1 MMNPGWT
8 WIGCA
13 GLLALLTAFGDRSRD
28 QPLNS
33 PRVGTPTR
41 RDGGTFATGAKVG
54 EVGPDRAVLWARRT
68 AKGDTA
74 PAAPEAGQLQAMW
87 WPVSRE
93 GVRTSSAWVDA
104 KLEDDA
110 IHQFG
115 LRDLEPGTRYAFEVR
130 TRASSEDQID
140 VVHGSFSTAPVPSD
154 RRGVSF
160 VVVTGQDIDR
170 RDEGELGHR
179 IYRSMGVLQP
189 DFFVHTGDV
198 VYYDKGDPRAKD
210 VEGARLKWA
219 EMYSLPLQRAFH
231 LQVPCYFLKDDHD
244 TLKDDCWPG
253 QTYGE
258 LTFDQG
264 VAVFREQVP
273 SAPKPYRHVRWGRH
287 LEVWFLEGREFRS
300 PNKLPDGP
308 GKTILGAEQFA
319 WLERTLAESNATHR
333 VVISA
338 TPIVGPD
345 RSSKADNHSN
355 RAFRHEGERL
365 RTLLGRTPGV
375 VVLCGDRHWQYV
387 SRDPVSG
394 LLEFSCGPTT
404 DRHAGGFS
412 EDQRT
417 EAHRYLAVRGGFL
430 SATVGADRGPGEG
443 TPGAEASPGEGP
455 DLILRH
461 HDTHGIVVHEE
472 VLAAE

>member
-1 MMNPGWT
+1 MARAS
-8 WIGCA
+8 I
-13 GLLALLTAFGDRSRD
+13 
-28 QPLNS
+28 
-33 PRVGTPTR
+33 
-41 RDGGTFATGAKVG
+41 DGGAFATGIKVG
-54 EVGPDRAVLWARRT
+54 EVGTDRAVLWVRRT
-68 AKGDTA
+68 ARGGEA
-74 PAAPEAGQLQAMW
+74 PAAPEAGQLQAAW
-87 WPVSRE
+87 WPVNRE
-93 GVRTSSAWVDA
+93 GARRSSAWVDV
-104 KLEDDA
+104 ERENDA
-110 IHQFG
+110 IHQFRLG
-115 LRDLEPGTRYAFEVR
+115 DLEPGTRYAVEIR
-130 TRASSEDQID
+130 TRAASEEPDD
-140 VVHGSFSTAPVPSD
+140 TVHGSFSTAPAPSD
-154 RRGVSF
+154 GRGVSF

-179 IYRSMGVLQP
+179 IYRSMGMLQP

-210 VEGARLKWA
+210 VEGARRKWA

-231 LQVPCYFLKDDHD
+231 LQVPSYFLKDDHD

-258 LTFDQG
+258 LTFEEG

-273 SAPKPYRHVRWGRH
+273 SGPKPYRHVRWGRH

-308 GKTILGAEQFA
+308 GKTILGAEQLE
-319 WLERTLAESNATHR
+319 WLERSLSESDATHR

-365 RTLLGRTPGV
+365 RTLLGGLPGV

-387 SRDPVSG
+387 SRDPGSG
-394 LLEFSCGPTT
+394 LVEFSCGPTT

-417 EAHRYLAVRGGFL
+417 DAHRYLAVRGGFL
-430 SATVGADRGPGEG
+430 SATVGSAHGLGKDSSDSA
-443 TPGAEASPGEGP
+443 TAPGEGP